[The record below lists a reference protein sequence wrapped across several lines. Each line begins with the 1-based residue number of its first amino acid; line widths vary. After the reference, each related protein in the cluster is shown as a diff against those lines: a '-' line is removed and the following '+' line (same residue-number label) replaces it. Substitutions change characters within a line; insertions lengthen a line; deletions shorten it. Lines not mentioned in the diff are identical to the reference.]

1 MKYNYLGTILVACFI
16 GSMLVVGGAQ
26 ACKHYPFLTDWM
38 GAGCWLN
45 DSQDKVFNEAGTQNI
60 ALHIM
65 DMAGVEPAN
74 GNADLSKE
82 AIYALARTGTEDAA
96 TVLRALAL
104 THASLEIRKAA
115 LYALAECLEDEALH
129 KTYSDIAQYGD
140 ELELRVAAV
149 HQLGQ
154 LDTDS
159 AVPFLTDIALSPYP
173 LSLRKAAVHALQTN
187 DSDVARQA
195 LYNILSNTAAAFAG

>member
-26 ACKHYPFLTDWM
+26 ACKHYPFLTKWM

-45 DSQDKVFNEAGTQNI
+45 DAQGSTFKLAGTQDASLHVFKLSDVQTDG
-60 ALHIM
+60 ALTK
-65 DMAGVEPAN
+65 D
-74 GNADLSKE
+74 
-82 AIYALARTGTEDAA
+82 AIYALARTGSADAA

-104 THASLEIRKAA
+104 THESLEIRKAA
-115 LYALAECLEDEALH
+115 LYALAECIQGDALH
-129 KTYSDIAQYGD
+129 KTYRDIAKYAD

-154 LDTDS
+154 YGDDLS
-159 AVPFLTDIALSPYP
+159 VAFLTDLAVSPYP
-173 LSLRKAAVHALQTN
+173 VRLRKAAVHALQNN
-187 DSDVARQA
+187 DSEVAREA
-195 LYNILSNTAAAFAG
+195 LHNILSRTAYAFSG